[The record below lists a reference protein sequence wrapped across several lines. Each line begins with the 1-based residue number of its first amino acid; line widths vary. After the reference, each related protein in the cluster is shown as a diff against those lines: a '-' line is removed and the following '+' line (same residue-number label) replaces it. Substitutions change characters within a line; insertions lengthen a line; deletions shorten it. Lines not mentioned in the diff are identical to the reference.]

1 MIHAYNEYYLPIV
14 RDKLAAMFELAVYVQ
29 HIEINDFAERF
40 LSSRICRAFEKAD
53 PVYVM
58 GKSANELLGLI
69 LNIDPRDVSTSD
81 CATPEYWVGWILAYS
96 QWYLNR
102 PYRELVSV
110 LPCDELLKKY
120 FPYHEMDIMHSVE
133 LFRIRLP
140 EINKLKKLRRERNL
154 SQAELAVLS
163 GVPERTI
170 RSYEQGKTE
179 ISKAQAETLYALA
192 QVLGCAIEDLIL
204 P

>member
-1 MIHAYNEYYLPIV
+1 M
-14 RDKLAAMFELAVYVQ
+14 K
-29 HIEINDFAERF
+29 
-40 LSSRICRAFEKAD
+40 
-53 PVYVM
+53 
-58 GKSANELLGLI
+58 
-69 LNIDPRDVSTSD
+69 
-81 CATPEYWVGWILAYS
+81 
-96 QWYLNR
+96 
-102 PYRELVSV
+102 
-110 LPCDELLKKY
+110 LLKKY